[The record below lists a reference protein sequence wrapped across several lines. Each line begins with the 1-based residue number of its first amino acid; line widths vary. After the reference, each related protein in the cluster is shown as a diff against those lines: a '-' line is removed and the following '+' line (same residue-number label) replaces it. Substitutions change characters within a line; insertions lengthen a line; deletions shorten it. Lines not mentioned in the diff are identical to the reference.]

1 MDFMAPP
8 TTRLLPRLL
17 SPALERAVE
26 EFPVTVVTGAR
37 QTGKSTLVREVVDLG
52 ERRYVTLDDF
62 DVRTRAAEAPAAL
75 LRGQEALTLDEVQRE
90 PNLLHAVKRSVDE
103 KREPGRFVLTGS
115 ANLLLMEKVSETL
128 AGRAVYL
135 TLRPLTRRE
144 RHGEGTS
151 GRWNLLLD
159 REPGEWQE
167 ALAEIDPAPEPWEE
181 VARTGGYPPV
191 VRHHRSA
198 ETRARWFDG
207 YVQTYLERDVQSLRS
222 IQNLP
227 EFRRLMRATCL
238 RAGQLLNQTELG
250 RDVGLPQPTVR
261 RYLNLLETSYQLVRL
276 EPFSVN
282 RTKRLIK
289 SPKAYWSDTGLACH
303 LAGGGVPDGAL
314 FENLVLTDLLAWR
327 DAGTD
332 RIEVLYWRTAS
343 QQEVDFVIEAS
354 GRVVPIEVKASDR
367 IRPSDARHLL
377 AFLEEYPDLA
387 PAAVLLYTGDVVEWI
402 ADEVLAIPWWYIF

>member
-1 MDFMAPP
+1 MDIMAPP
-8 TTRLLPRLL
+8 STRLLPRLL

-37 QTGKSTLVREVVDLG
+37 QTGKSTLVRKVADLG

-62 DVRTRAAEAPAAL
+62 DVRARAAEAPAAL

-115 ANLLLMEKVSETL
+115 ANLLLMETVSETL

-144 RHGEGTS
+144 RHGEGRS
-151 GRWNLLLD
+151 GRWSLLLD

-167 ALAEIDPAPEPWEE
+167 ALAEIDPTPEPWEE

-191 VRHHRSA
+191 VMHHRSA

-289 SPKAYWSDTGLACH
+289 TPKAYWSDTGLAHH
-303 LAGGGVPDGAL
+303 LAGGGIPDGAL
-314 FENLVLTDLLAWR
+314 FENLVFTDLLAWR
-327 DAGTD
+327 DAGHE
-332 RIEVLYWRTAS
+332 RAKVLYWRTAS
-343 QQEVDFVIEAS
+343 QQEVDFVIESPA
-354 GRVVPIEVKASDR
+354 RVVPIEVKASSR
-367 IRPSDARHLL
+367 LRPSDARHLL

-387 PAAVLLYTGDVVEWI
+387 TAAVLLYTGDVVEWI

>member
-1 MDFMAPP
+1 MDVMISAD
-8 TTRLLPRLL
+8 RLLPRFL

-37 QTGKSTLVREVVDLG
+37 QTGKSTLVRQVADLG
-52 ERRYVTLDDF
+52 DRRYLTLDDF
-62 DVRTRAAEAPAAL
+62 DIRTRAAEAPAAL

-90 PNLLHAVKRSVDE
+90 PDLLHAVKRSVDDE
-103 KREPGRFVLTGS
+103 REPGRFVLTGS
-115 ANLLLMEKVSETL
+115 ANLLLMEAVSETL
-128 AGRAVYL
+128 AGRAVYF

-144 RHGEGTS
+144 RHGEGRS
-151 GRWNLLLD
+151 GRWGLLLE
-159 REPGEWQE
+159 RAPSEWQA
-167 ALAEIDPAPEPWEE
+167 ALAEVDPTPEPWRE

-191 VRHHRSA
+191 VVHHRSA
-198 ETRARWFDG
+198 EARARWFDG

-227 EFRRLMRATCL
+227 DFRRLMRATCL

-261 RYLNLLETSYQLVRL
+261 RYLNLLATSYQLVRL

-289 SPKAYWSDTGLACH
+289 SPKAYWSDTGLAYH
-303 LAGGGVPDGAL
+303 LSGGGIAEGAL
-314 FENLVLTDLLAWR
+314 FENLVLGELLAWR
-327 DAGTD
+327 DAGGD
-332 RIEVLYWRTAS
+332 RAQVLYWRTAS
-343 QQEVDFVIEAS
+343 QQEVDFVIES
-354 GRVVPIEVKASDR
+354 TGRVVPIEVKASER
-367 IRPSDARHLL
+367 VRTSDARHLL

-387 PAAVLLYTGDVVEWI
+387 TAAALLYTGDVVEWI
-402 ADEVLAIPWWYIF
+402 ADDVLAIPWWYLF

>member
-1 MDFMAPP
+1 MDVMISAD
-8 TTRLLPRLL
+8 RLLPRFL

-37 QTGKSTLVREVVDLG
+37 QTGKSTLVRQVADLG
-52 ERRYVTLDDF
+52 DRRYLTLDDF
-62 DVRTRAAEAPAAL
+62 DIRTRAAEAPAAL

-90 PNLLHAVKRSVDE
+90 PDLLHAVKRSVDDE
-103 KREPGRFVLTGS
+103 REPGRFVLTGS
-115 ANLLLMEKVSETL
+115 ANLLLMEAVSETL
-128 AGRAVYL
+128 AGRAVYF

-144 RHGEGTS
+144 RHGEGRS
-151 GRWNLLLD
+151 GRWGLLLE
-159 REPGEWQE
+159 RAPSEWQA
-167 ALAEIDPAPEPWEE
+167 ALAEVDPTPEPWRE

-191 VRHHRSA
+191 VVHHRSA
-198 ETRARWFDG
+198 EARARWFDG

-227 EFRRLMRATCL
+227 DFRRLMRATCL

-261 RYLNLLETSYQLVRL
+261 RYLNLLATSYQLVRL

-289 SPKAYWSDTGLACH
+289 SPKAYWSDTGLAYH
-303 LAGGGVPDGAL
+303 LSGGGIAEGAL
-314 FENLVLTDLLAWR
+314 FENLVLGELLAWR
-327 DAGTD
+327 DAGGD
-332 RIEVLYWRTAS
+332 RAQVLYWRTAS
-343 QQEVDFVIEAS
+343 QQEVDFVIES
-354 GRVVPIEVKASDR
+354 TGRVVPIEVKASER
-367 IRPSDARHLL
+367 VRTSDARHLL

-387 PAAVLLYTGDVVEWI
+387 TAAALLYAGDVVEWI
-402 ADEVLAIPWWYIF
+402 ADDVLAIPWWYLF

>member
-1 MDFMAPP
+1 MISAD
-8 TTRLLPRLL
+8 RLLPRFL

-37 QTGKSTLVREVVDLG
+37 QTGKSTLVRQVADLG
-52 ERRYVTLDDF
+52 DRRYLTLDDF
-62 DVRTRAAEAPAAL
+62 DIRARAAEAPAAL

-90 PNLLHAVKRSVDE
+90 PDLLHAVKRSVDDE
-103 KREPGRFVLTGS
+103 REPGRFVLTGS
-115 ANLLLMEKVSETL
+115 ANLLLMEAVSETL
-128 AGRAVYL
+128 AGRAVYF

-144 RHGEGTS
+144 RHGEGRS
-151 GRWNLLLD
+151 GRWGLLLE
-159 REPGEWQE
+159 RAPSEWQA
-167 ALAEIDPAPEPWEE
+167 ALAEVDPTPEPWRE

-191 VRHHRSA
+191 VVHHRSA
-198 ETRARWFDG
+198 EARARWFNG

-227 EFRRLMRATCL
+227 DFRRLMRATCL

-289 SPKAYWSDTGLACH
+289 SPKAYWSDTGLAYH
-303 LAGGGVPDGAL
+303 LSGGGIAEGAL
-314 FENLVLTDLLAWR
+314 FENLVLGELLAWR
-327 DAGTD
+327 DAGGD
-332 RIEVLYWRTAS
+332 RAQVLYWRTAS
-343 QQEVDFVIEAS
+343 QQEVDFVIES
-354 GRVVPIEVKASDR
+354 TGRVVPIEVKASER
-367 IRPSDARHLL
+367 VRTSDARHLH

-387 PAAVLLYTGDVVEWI
+387 TAAALLYTGDVVEWI
-402 ADEVLAIPWWYIF
+402 ADDVLAIPWWCLF